1 MNTVHNRLELI
12 ADVAAEW
19 RDPDH
24 SARAA
29 AVEATLEAP
38 NRWTEQAL
46 THALNRWMERLTVEA
61 LVEWVGE
68 DAFSASVRVGVLHAD
83 AGPLAGLRDA
93 LATWAL
99 GHRYVG
105 CVPDGSPALLPSF
118 AEDLQ
123 ENGLDAD
130 IQFGTEEEV
139 YKKGEVLIAQPESVE
154 AVQSAC
160 NEAGIPEERRLIR
173 SPVYSVGVVDGHE
186 SQDEMGRLAED
197 MLLYE
202 GMGRRHLALIWAPRD
217 HAPDD
222 YLQAMAH
229 FRGLFPA
236 HDDTPGTLQ
245 MQQAFL
251 DAHDQSHAYA
261 DGLEFLVSRGEPEV
275 QRAGHVRWTEYDQLE
290 TFANWLSDHKEDVY
304 SVIARPHLQEKLPDH
319 HTIRTPGGVHIP
331 ALDDTEGRELVAFLR
346 GV

>member
-1 MNTVHNRLELI
+1 MKPVRNRIEII
-12 ADVAAEW
+12 ADVAADW
-19 RDPDH
+19 GDPDH
-24 SARAA
+24 PARAS
-29 AVEATLEAP
+29 AVEATLDAP

-46 THALNRWMERLTVEA
+46 THALNRWMQRLTVEA
-61 LVEWVGE
+61 LGEWVGE
-68 DAFSASVRVGVLHAD
+68 EAPARSVRVGVIHAD
-83 AGPLAGLRDA
+83 SGPLAGLRDA
-93 LATWAL
+93 LATWTL

-105 CVPDGSPALLPSF
+105 HVPDGSPALLPSF
-118 AEDLQ
+118 AEDLE
-123 ENGLDAD
+123 ENGLGID
-130 IQFGTEEEV
+130 IQFGTEPRV
-139 YKKGEVLIAQPESVE
+139 YEDADVVVAAPDSV
-154 AVQSAC
+154 ATVQSAC
-160 NEAGIPEERRLIR
+160 ADFGIPEERRLVR
-173 SPVYSVGVVDGHE
+173 PPVYSVGVVDGHE

-236 HDDTPGTLQ
+236 HEDTPGTLQ

-261 DGLEFLVSRGEPEV
+261 DGLEFLVSRGGPEV
-275 QRAGHVRWTEYDQLE
+275 QRAGHVRWTEYDQVE
-290 TFANWLSDHKEDVY
+290 EFADWLADHEEDVY

-319 HTIRTPGGVHIP
+319 HTIRAPGGVHIP
-331 ALDDTEGRELVAFLR
+331 PLADKEGREIVAFLR
-346 GV
+346 DV

>member
-1 MNTVHNRLELI
+1 MKTLRDRLQII

-24 SARAA
+24 EARSA

-46 THALNRWMERLTVEA
+46 THALNRWMQRFTVEGLA
-61 LVEWVGE
+61 DWLGE
-68 DAFSASVRVGVLHAD
+68 EELPTSVRVGVLHSNSS
-83 AGPLAGLRDA
+83 PLAGLRDA

-105 CVPDGSPALLPSF
+105 HVPDGAPALLPAF
-118 AEDLQ
+118 AEELQ
-123 ENGLDAD
+123 ASGLDAD
-130 IQFGTEEEV
+130 IQFGSEDRVYEE
-139 YKKGEVLIAQPESVE
+139 GEAIIAEPESVE
-154 AVQSAC
+154 SVQSAC
-160 NEAGIPEERRLIR
+160 DEAGISEERRLIR
-173 SPVYSVGVVDGHE
+173 PPVYSVGVVDGHE

-251 DAHDQSHAYA
+251 EAHDQSHAYA

-290 TFANWLSDHKEDVY
+290 AFADWLADHEDDVY
-304 SVIARPHLQEKLPDH
+304 SVIARSHLQDKLPDYD
-319 HTIRTPGGVHIP
+319 TIRTPGGVHIP
-331 ALDDTEGRELVAFLR
+331 PLTDKEGRETVAFLR
-346 GV
+346 RL